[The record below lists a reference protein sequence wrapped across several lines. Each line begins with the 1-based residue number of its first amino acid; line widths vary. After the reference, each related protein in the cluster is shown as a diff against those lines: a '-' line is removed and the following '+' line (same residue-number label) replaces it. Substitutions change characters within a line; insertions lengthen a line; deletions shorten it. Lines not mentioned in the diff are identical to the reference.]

1 MVRAFL
7 LSKTTKQLPLHI
19 FYIWLLFLSS
29 RIDMPQPVLLLLHG
43 FAESR
48 AIWQDFTA
56 PLPTHY
62 RVLAPD
68 LLGHGNNIE
77 NIREYS
83 MEVQARYVAEQLQQE
98 GSNEVLVVGH
108 SMGGYVALALAEA
121 YPELVSGLVLFHSTA
136 LPDTEEKKA
145 NRDKNQDFVRRH
157 GVQKFM
163 SSFIRPLFSPANR
176 DQLQHAQE
184 FLENIGKATPEAT
197 VLGGL
202 EAMKNRP
209 DRTEVLRTAQFPV
222 LFIGGKDDVA
232 VSIESLLPQL
242 ALPAQSHALLLA
254 NVGHLGYL
262 EKPEVTRQAVLSFAE
277 QVFSGQGK

>member
-1 MVRAFL
+1 
-7 LSKTTKQLPLHI
+7 
-19 FYIWLLFLSS
+19 
-29 RIDMPQPVLLLLHG
+29 MPQPTILFLHG

-48 AIWQDFTA
+48 AIWQEFTQTFPA
-56 PLPTHY
+56 HY
-62 RVLAPD
+62 RVLALD
-68 LLGHGNNIE
+68 LLGHGANTE
-77 NIREYS
+77 NISDYS
-83 MEVQARYVAEQLQQE
+83 MEAQAHYVAEQLRQE
-98 GSNEVLVVGH
+98 SIDEVLVVGH

-121 YPELVSGLVLFHSTA
+121 HPEFISGLVLFHSTA
-136 LPDTEEKKA
+136 MPDTEEKKA

-163 SSFIRPLFSPANR
+163 GSFIRPLFAPANR
-176 DQLQHAQE
+176 DQLQQAQE
-184 FLENIGKATPEAT
+184 FLEGIGKATPEAT

-232 VSIESLLPQL
+232 VSVESLLPQL

-254 NVGHLGYL
+254 DVGHLGYL
-262 EKPEVTRQAVLSFAE
+262 EKPEITRQAVLNFAE
-277 QVFSGQGK
+277 QVLAN